1 MSTERTPEEIETM
14 RQELAA
20 HDAAQAEAAKLV
32 NRALLAPL
40 VAFGFGGTEPLT
52 CSLSAAAA
60 ALRTHGVK
68 LMPADPEFPAYAVS
82 VAKVMDDLDRRL
94 RTLVARNAATPEV
107 PPVEPPVE
115 PQGEQ
120 PEA

>member
-1 MSTERTPEEIETM
+1 MSERSPEEIEIM

-20 HDAAQAEAAKLV
+20 HDAAQAEASKVA

-40 VAFGFGGTEPLT
+40 VALGLGSTEPLS

-60 ALRTHGVK
+60 ALRTHGVN
-68 LMPADPEFPAYAVS
+68 LAPADPEFPAYAVS

-94 RTLVARNAATPEV
+94 RTLVSRNAATPV
-107 PPVEPPVE
+107 APPVTPPDE
-115 PQGEQ
+115 PQGE
-120 PEA
+120 